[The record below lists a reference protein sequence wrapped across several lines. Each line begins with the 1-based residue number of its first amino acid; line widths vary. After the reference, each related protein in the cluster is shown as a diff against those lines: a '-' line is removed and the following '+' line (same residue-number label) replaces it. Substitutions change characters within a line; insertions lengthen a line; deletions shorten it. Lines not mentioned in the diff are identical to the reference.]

1 MRAKLSAFLFPLLL
15 ATGCSRPLAPD
26 AFLAKAIQGDNSEMT
41 LGAIAA
47 SKGGSAVADYGRA
60 LVADHTKARSKATA
74 IAAHYGLTPPSDL
87 LPEAS
92 KERTKL
98 QGLSGAAFD
107 KEFVSYMIDDH
118 KGDISDFT
126 KEAKSDAPSDVK
138 ALARDALPDLQK
150 HLDMAK
156 RLT

>member
-1 MRAKLSAFLFPLLL
+1 MRPTFAVLLFSLSLAAGCSQPLTPKAFL
-15 ATGCSRPLAPD
+15 T
-26 AFLAKAIQGDNSEMT
+26 KAIRGDNSEMT
-41 LGAIAA
+41 LGALAV

-60 LVADHTKARSKATA
+60 LVADHTKAKAAATA
-74 IAAHYGLTPPSDL
+74 VAARYGLTPPSDL

-98 QGLSGAAFD
+98 DALSGAAFD

-126 KEAKSDAPSDVK
+126 KEAGSDAPADVK
-138 ALARDALPDLQK
+138 GLATDTLPDLQK

>member
-1 MRAKLSAFLFPLLL
+1 
-15 ATGCSRPLAPD
+15 
-26 AFLAKAIQGDNSEMT
+26 MT
-41 LGAIAA
+41 LGAMAA
-47 SKGGSAVADYGRA
+47 SKGGSAVAVYGRA
-60 LVADHTKARSKATA
+60 LVADHTKAKAAGTPV
-74 IAAHYGLTPPSDL
+74 AARYGLAPPSGL

-98 QGLSGAAFD
+98 QDLSGTAFD

-118 KGDISDFT
+118 PGDISDFK
-126 KEAKSDAPSDVK
+126 KEAGSDAPVDVK
-138 ALARDALPDLQK
+138 TLATDTLPDRQK